1 MDKKHINN
9 KKGTL
14 HYIVAI
20 TLLLLYST
28 QVSAIGVEG
37 SRDWWIDKY
46 LSVSFPLERI
56 KINSSFGKRRDPFT
70 GKGKEHKGIDLQA
83 SYEEV
88 MSMFD
93 GYVKDVGHNTTSGKY
108 IILQHG
114 NYTVSYCH
122 LSNIDVRQ
130 NQKVYSG
137 DIVGVSGS
145 TGHSTGPHLHLTCR
159 LNNKLIDPYDLLAYV
174 RDTKLKAIEA
184 LKGFADK
191 VITPGEFTE
200 RYAPLAIKLQQR
212 YGIPSSVI
220 LAQMA
225 YESRWGNSEL
235 AQKGNN
241 FFGIKANRDWL
252 PQGLPY
258 SVHDDDRKN
267 EKFCNF
273 SSPEES
279 LEYYI
284 RLLMTNRYARCWR
297 YKSTDYHHWLLA
309 IKASG
314 YATRSDYAKKCESI
328 IRQHKFHRYDILAEK
343 QNNNNI

>member
-1 MDKKHINN
+1 MKSFTCFK
-9 KKGTL
+9 
-14 HYIVAI
+14 YIISATILVLCSHDAVAI
-20 TLLLLYST
+20 GTK
-28 QVSAIGVEG
+28 G

-46 LSVSFPLERI
+46 LSVSFPLDRI
-56 KINSSFGKRRDPFT
+56 KINSLFGKRRDPFT
-70 GKGKEHKGIDLQA
+70 GKGKVHKGIDLQA
-83 SYEEV
+83 NYEEV

-93 GYVKDVGHNTTSGKY
+93 GYVKDVGHNNTSGIY

-122 LSNIDVRQ
+122 LSKIYVRQ

-145 TGHSTGPHLHLTCR
+145 TGHSTGPHLHLTSR

-174 RDTKLKAIEA
+174 RETKLKAIEA
-184 LKGFADK
+184 LKRFADK
-191 VITPGEFTE
+191 VITPDEFTE

-241 FFGIKANRDWL
+241 FFGIKANRNWL
-252 PQGLPY
+252 AQGLPY
-258 SVHDDDRKN
+258 SVHDDDHPN

-273 SSPEES
+273 SSAEES
-279 LEYYI
+279 LEHYI
-284 RLLMTNRYARCWR
+284 KLLMTNRYARCWR
-297 YKSTDYHHWLLA
+297 YGSTDYHHWLLA

-314 YATRSDYAKKCESI
+314 YATRTDYATRCESI
-328 IRQHKFHRYDILAEK
+328 ILQHKLHKYDILAENRK
-343 QNNNNI
+343 